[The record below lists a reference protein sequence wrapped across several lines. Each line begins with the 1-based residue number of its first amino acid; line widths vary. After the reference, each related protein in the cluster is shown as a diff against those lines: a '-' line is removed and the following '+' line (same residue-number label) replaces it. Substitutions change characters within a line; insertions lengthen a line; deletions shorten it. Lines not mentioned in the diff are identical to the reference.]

1 MADIKSIYKEVIKC
15 FFLSFKRLSL
25 YAPDHPLSKEI
36 LTSLFKM
43 FDVLLKENTQILIV
57 VGVNADEMVVNN
69 DVLNSEVLGTREI
82 YEKFKAFK
90 LDGVSFLKGLSYDEL
105 VNFVK
110 AMAQAATL
118 DAGKPAPLPALLKDG
133 SQHIKIKKIH
143 YEKIEEGQTVV
154 TGEAVGTAGIGTGKA
169 FDIGSGTGTGTGT
182 GIGLGTGTDTFGD
195 IKSFLTGKN
204 TDITASAQA
213 VLEEMDQNVSK
224 VADAIIESARE
235 SGDFEAVIKKF
246 VSWVSKYVAPVL
258 VEKKKDP
265 AKFIQKLFDSFQKDE
280 LACYPRSEEVVEECA
295 DEIKVTMIESVYVSQ
310 YAQSPKKAINV
321 AVKILSDEDDQKRLI
336 PKLANRLVAAGAS
349 KEETQGFV
357 ENVEKELIKD
367 EDVAISKKK
376 LARLM
381 KISERF
387 DDEVSRRVRSAT
399 EELSKTNRRLSIEKE
414 RSDEVMRHLADG
426 LVVVDKEGKV
436 IMMNPAAEKL
446 LGRETKEAVGRSLV
460 EGLKEE
466 HLLAVAK
473 GPLDDKDETRITKEI
488 EVNSKDDTTKRILR
502 ASSAVVE
509 NEDGKTVGMVS
520 VLSDITHEKEVEE
533 MKSHFVS
540 LVTHE
545 LRTPVVAIQ
554 KSLELILSRT
564 TGQINEDQER
574 FLSISKF
581 NLERLNRLIN
591 DLLDMSKLEAGKM
604 TLTPMEFDLNEV
616 ASEVRVSLV
625 SWAKDKDITLNLDL
639 TKGPIVV
646 NADRDRITQVLVNL
660 VGNALK
666 FTPSK
671 GAVTVIL
678 NPVESKEG
686 VCVEPCVEVSVA
698 DTGIG
703 IDPKDFKRIFNKFE
717 QISLVS
723 PAGSGGSGLGL
734 PIAKEIVDLH
744 GGTIWVESQKGKGS
758 IFIFVIPR
766 QFKGTKKEKA

>member
-1 MADIKSIYKEVIKC
+1 MADIKFIYKEVIKS

-25 YAPDHPLSKEI
+25 YAADHPLSKEI

-43 FDVLLKENTQILIV
+43 FDVLLKESADILVV
-57 VGVNADEMVVNN
+57 VGLNVDEMVVNN
-69 DVLNSEVLGTREI
+69 EVLDSEVLGAREI

-90 LDGVSFLKGLSYDEL
+90 LDGVSFLKGLTYDEL

-118 DAGKPAPLPALLKDG
+118 DAGKQAPLPALLKDG
-133 SQHIKIKKIH
+133 SEHIKIKKIH
-143 YEKIEEGQTVV
+143 YEKIEEGQKVV
-154 TGEAVGTAGIGTGKA
+154 GEEAAGTRT
-169 FDIGSGTGTGTGT
+169 SGMGPGHGGGTGT
-182 GIGLGTGTDTFGD
+182 GIVQDVFGY
-195 IKSFLTGKN
+195 IKSFLTSKN
-204 TDITASAQA
+204 EDISVSSQV
-213 VLEEMDQNVSK
+213 VLDEMDHNVSK
-224 VADAIIESARE
+224 VTDAIIASARE

-246 VSWVSKYVAPVL
+246 VSWISRHVVPVI

-265 AKFIQKLFDSFQKDE
+265 SKFIQKLFDSFEKDA
-280 LACYPRSEEVVEECA
+280 LKCYPRSEEIIEECS
-295 DEIKVTMIESVYVSQ
+295 DDIKVTMIESAYVTH
-310 YAQSPKKAINV
+310 YAQSSKKAVN
-321 AVKILSDEDDQKRLI
+321 AAAKILSDEEDQRRLM
-336 PKLANRLVAAGAS
+336 PKLVSRLVGAGVVREDVQDFIGKVDA
-349 KEETQGFV
+349 
-357 ENVEKELIKD
+357 ELAKD
-367 EDVAISKKK
+367 EEVTISKKK
-376 LARLM
+376 LAKFV

-387 DDEVSRRVRSAT
+387 EQEVAGRVRAET
-399 EELSKTNRRLSIEKE
+399 QELSRANRRLAIEKE

-446 LGRETKEAVGRSLV
+446 LGRGSREAVGRSLV
-460 EGLKEE
+460 EGLKDE

-473 GPLDDKDETRITKEI
+473 GPLDDRDETRITKEI
-488 EVNSKDDTTKRILR
+488 EVDSKDETTKRVLR

-520 VLSDITHEKEVEE
+520 VLSDITREKEVEE

-591 DLLDMSKLEAGKM
+591 DLLDMSKLEEGKM
-604 TLTPMEFDLNEV
+604 KLVPSEFDLRDIANEV
-616 ASEVRVSLV
+616 IASLA
-625 SWAKDKDITLNLDL
+625 SWAKDKEITIKLDL
-639 TKGPIVV
+639 KDEPIII

-660 VGNALK
+660 AGNALK
-666 FTPSK
+666 FTPPK
-671 GAVTVIL
+671 GEVMIAL
-678 NPVESKEG
+678 NLLESKDG
-686 VCVEPCVEVSVA
+686 ICAQPCVEASVS

-703 IDPKDFKRIFNKFE
+703 IDPKDFKRIFSKFE
-717 QISLVS
+717 QVSLVS

-734 PIAKEIVDLH
+734 PIAKEIVNFH
-744 GGTIWVESQKGKGS
+744 GGAIWVESQMGKGS
-758 IFIFVIPR
+758 RFIFVLPR
-766 QFKGTKKEKA
+766 QFKGANK